1 MFRKF
6 KPEFVDN
13 YFILSDSIIFLKIDQ
28 IIEEN
33 INDRRNDP
41 FPCKLSFTVEFKEG
55 RNYRFARNKS
65 PKRGYLC
72 EFIFLRAE
80 IAG

>member
-6 KPEFVDN
+6 KPEFIDN
-13 YFILSDSIIFLKIDQ
+13 YFILSNLIIFLNDYQ

-33 INDRRNDP
+33 IDDRRNDP
-41 FPCKLSFTVEFKEG
+41 FLFKLSFTVEFKEG

-65 PKRGYLC
+65 PKRGYFC
-72 EFIFLRAE
+72 EFIFL
-80 IAG
+80 